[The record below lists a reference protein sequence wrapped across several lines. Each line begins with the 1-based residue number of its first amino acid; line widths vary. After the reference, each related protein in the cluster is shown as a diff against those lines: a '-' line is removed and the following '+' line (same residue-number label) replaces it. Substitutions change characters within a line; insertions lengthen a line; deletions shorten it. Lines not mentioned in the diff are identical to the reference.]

1 MVNGHQ
7 SLITNPE
14 GNILMAN
21 VAVIGMQWGDE
32 GKGKIVDILA
42 AEFDIIARYQGGNNA
57 GHTVITEAGEFTF
70 HLIPSGILYPEKKC
84 IIGNGVVIDPRALL
98 SEIDYIKEKKVK
110 VNGNLLIDERAHIT
124 LPYHCTLDSI
134 IDEQRGKGRL
144 GTTGRGI
151 GVTYM
156 DKVSRIG
163 IRMADLLDEETFREK
178 LEINFGEKSYLHQ
191 KKINLGEIVNEYLL
205 YGKKLS
211 HYVTDTSLFLN
222 QEIAAG
228 KKVLFE
234 GAQGTML
241 DIDFGTYPYVT
252 ASNPVAGAVA
262 TGLGIGPT
270 KIDEVLGV
278 TKAYTT
284 RVGEGPFPTQFSPEF
299 EEKIRLKGNEYGA
312 TTGRPR
318 RCGWMDAVVLRY
330 AVRINGLDNLAITKL
345 DVLDELKEINICTAY
360 KYQGKILT
368 EFPSLL
374 RVVKECELIYEKMD
388 GWNEDI
394 SLIRNYDKLP
404 AAAKNYL
411 KRISE
416 LLNIKISIISV
427 GPRREETIY
436 L

>member
-1 MVNGHQ
+1 
-7 SLITNPE
+7 
-14 GNILMAN
+14 MAN
-21 VAVIGMQWGDE
+21 VAVVGIQWGDE

-42 AEFDIIARYQGGNNA
+42 ANSDIIARYQGGNNA
-57 GHTVITEAGEFTF
+57 GHTVITKAGEFAF
-70 HLIPSGILYPEKKC
+70 HLIPSGILRPKKKC
-84 IIGNGVVIDPRALL
+84 IIGNGVVIDPRSLL
-98 SEIDYIKEKKVK
+98 AEIDYIEKRGVK
-110 VNGNLLIDERAHIT
+110 VGSNLLIDERAHIT
-124 LPYHCTLDSI
+124 LPYHCTGDLI
-134 IDEQRGKGRL
+134 IDEERGRGKI

-151 GVTYM
+151 GTTYM
-156 DKVSRIG
+156 DKVSRVG
-163 IRMADLLDEETFREK
+163 IRMIDLLHEETFREK
-178 LEINFGEKSYLHQ
+178 LEINFEEKSYLHQ
-191 KKINLGEIVNEYLL
+191 KKINLNEIANEYLL
-205 YGKKLS
+205 CGKKLS
-211 HYVTDTSLFLN
+211 RYVTDTSLFLN

-228 KKVLFE
+228 RKVLFE

-252 ASNPVAGAVA
+252 ASNPVAGAAA

-299 EEKIRLKGNEYGA
+299 EEKMRLKGNEYGT

-318 RCGWMDAVVLRY
+318 RCGWLDAVVLRY
-330 AVRINGLDNLAITKL
+330 AVRINGTHSLAITKL
-345 DVLDELKEINICTAY
+345 DVLDELKDINICTAY

-374 RVVKECELIYEKMD
+374 KVVKECEPVYEKMD
-388 GWNEDI
+388 GWNDDI
-394 SLIRNYDKLP
+394 SAIRSYDKLP

-416 LLNIKISIISV
+416 LLNTKISIISV
-427 GPRREETIY
+427 GPAREETIRVE
-436 L
+436 

>member
-1 MVNGHQ
+1 
-7 SLITNPE
+7 
-14 GNILMAN
+14 
-21 VAVIGMQWGDE
+21 MQWGDE

-42 AEFDIIARYQGGNNA
+42 ADSDIIARYQGGNNA

-70 HLIPSGILYPEKKC
+70 HLIPSGILHPKKKC
-84 IIGNGVVIDPRALL
+84 VIGNGVVIDPRSLL
-98 SEIDYIKEKKVK
+98 GEIDYVEKKGFK
-110 VNGNLLIDERAHIT
+110 VDNNLLIDERAHIT
-124 LPYHCTLDSI
+124 LPYHCMIDLI
-134 IDEQRGKGRL
+134 IDEERGKGRI

-151 GVTYM
+151 GVTYR

-178 LEINFGEKSYLHQ
+178 LEINFGEKNYLYQ
-191 KKINLGEIVNEYLL
+191 EKINLNEIANEYLL
-205 YGKKLS
+205 CGKKLS
-211 HYVTDTSLFLN
+211 RYITDTSLFLN

-228 KKVLFE
+228 RKVLFE

-241 DIDFGTYPYVT
+241 DLDFGTYPYVT
-252 ASNPVAGAVA
+252 ASNPVAGAA
-262 TGLGIGPT
+262 AIGLGIGPT

-284 RVGEGPFPTQFSPEF
+284 RVGEGPFPTQFSSEF
-299 EEKIRLKGNEYGA
+299 EEKMRLKGNEYGA

-318 RCGWMDAVVLRY
+318 RCGWLDAVVLRY
-330 AVRINGLDNLAITKL
+330 AVRINGLHSLAITKL

-360 KYQGKILT
+360 KYQGKNLR

-374 RVVKECELIYEKMD
+374 KVVKECEPVYEKMD
-388 GWNEDI
+388 GWNKDT
-394 SLIRNYDKLP
+394 SAIRSYDKLP
-404 AAAKNYL
+404 TAAKNYL

-416 LLNIKISIISV
+416 LLSTNISIISV
-427 GPRREETIY
+427 GPAREETIY